1 MAIKNNKLSV
11 LLVVLLVVVGIVTFN
26 MFSELK
32 RAENTKQNIKQS
44 AQTTTEP
51 PKEVKLAT
59 PEEVLIETNKLRAE
73 VGVAPLGLD
82 ERLSQ
87 SAKLKAQ
94 DMVENEY
101 FGHPNPKTGKQGYQ
115 YAREAV
121 GRDCIKVGENL
132 SGETPSRINA
142 KGWVEGWKSS
152 EPHYK
157 AMINPNY
164 KSIGFAAI
172 QNGGW
177 DQYYGVMHFC
187 AK

>member
-1 MAIKNNKLSV
+1 MAIKISKLSV
-11 LLVVLLVVVGIVTFN
+11 LLVILLVIVGGVVISV
-26 MFSELK
+26 FSELK
-32 RAENTKQNIKQS
+32 RAENIKQS
-44 AQTTTEP
+44 AKQSTKITAEP

-59 PEEVLIETNKLRAE
+59 PEEVLIETNKLRTE
-73 VGVAPLGLD
+73 VGVAPLELD
-82 ERLSQ
+82 ERLNQ

-101 FGHPNPKTGKQGYQ
+101 FGHPNPKTGKRGYQ

-121 GRDCIKVGENL
+121 GEDCIKVGENL
-132 SGETPSRINA
+132 AGRSLSRINA

-157 AMINPNY
+157 AMIDPIY
-164 KSIGFAAI
+164 KSIGFAAV
-172 QNGGW
+172 QNGSW